1 MVKTKMTNNLQDQ
14 RMKNKSFCPLPWMSL
29 NVRNNGDVRICC
41 NANVSSNQGLIKT
54 SDNANYNLS
63 KESIHGFRNS
73 DLMKDVR
80 LSMLKGEYHDSCVR
94 CKRED
99 ESGME
104 SRASWERDIWAHV
117 VDENVAASKTNADG
131 SIDLADNPLKY
142 MDLRFGNLC
151 NLKCRMC
158 GPTDSSQWYDD
169 NVLLWGPQYKDSG
182 QTIKLIKNTKG
193 KHVPDV
199 DIYSW
204 YENPNFWAEMEKEIP
219 TLERLYIV
227 GGEPLLIDQHYEF
240 LQKCVD
246 ANRAKFIV
254 IEYNT
259 NITNIPTRAW
269 EIWKHFQRIQIGMSV
284 DAVGK
289 INDYIRNPS
298 KWVKIE
304 ENMRKLDAA
313 EGDFKIWWA
322 ATIQAYNLVHLPDMM
337 LWKIKQNFKRINVE
351 VQHKPVIS
359 PHPLHSPKFLNI
371 QIFPKESKDWIKEY
385 FEKKKVEAELEIATL
400 DLSDAEKKN
409 NFKYFCKILD
419 QYVKFMYAEDH
430 SKELEKFWYYTNTL
444 DKTRKEKLKDVCETT
459 WNLLKGDVYG
469 I

>member
-1 MVKTKMTNNLQDQ
+1 MENNA
-14 RMKNKSFCPLPWMSL
+14 FCPLPWMSL

-41 NANVSSNQGLIKT
+41 NANVSINQGLVKT
-54 SDNANYNLS
+54 ETGSNYNLS
-63 KESIHGFRNS
+63 TETIHGFRNS
-73 DLMKDVR
+73 NLMKEVR
-80 LSMLKGEYHDSCVR
+80 LAMLNNEYHESCIR
-94 CKRED
+94 CKREA

-117 VDENVAASKTNADG
+117 INKEDAISKTKQDG
-131 SIDLADNPLKY
+131 SIDLEENPIKY

-169 NVLLWGPQYKDSG
+169 NVLLWGNQYKDSG
-182 QTIKLIKNTKG
+182 QTVKLIKTANG
-193 KHVPDV
+193 KHKPEV

-204 YENPNFWAEMEKEIP
+204 YEKPAFWKEMEQEIP
-219 TLERLYIV
+219 TIERLYIV

-240 LQKCVD
+240 LQKCID
-246 ANRAKFIV
+246 AGRSKSIV

-259 NITNIPTRAW
+259 NITNIPERAW
-269 EIWKHFQRIQIGMSV
+269 NIWKHFERIQIGMSV
-284 DAVGK
+284 DAVGP

-298 KWVKIE
+298 KWHKIE

-337 LWKIKQNFKRINVE
+337 LWKIKQKFKRINVE

-359 PHPLHSPKFLNI
+359 PHPLHNPKFLNI
-371 QIFPKESKDWIKEY
+371 QIFPKESKQWIENY
-385 FEKKKVEAELEIATL
+385 FEQKKIEAKAEISLL
-400 DLSDAEKKN
+400 DLTEKEKSE

-419 QYVKFMYAEDH
+419 QYIKFMNSEDH
-430 SKELEKFWYYTNTL
+430 SKDLEKFWYYTNTL
-444 DKTRKEKLKDVCETT
+444 DKSRKEKLKDVCEKT
-459 WNLLKGDVYG
+459 WTLLKGDVYG
-469 I
+469 L